1 MDPSRK
7 TMPKITLEL
16 TENEARCLIRAL
28 DIGVS
33 YINSGEP
40 YDGILG
46 EFKLTPEETKDL
58 RTKMQARMDAFN
70 ERLGY
75 EIEPID
81 WPPTDE
87 ALLEFLA
94 GSLEQ
99 QLPDSLPQERPSYP
113 EA

>member
-1 MDPSRK
+1 
-7 TMPKITLEL
+7 MPKVTLEL
-16 TENEARCLIRAL
+16 TGNEARCLVRAL
-28 DIGVS
+28 DIAVS

-46 EFKLTPEETKDL
+46 EFKLTTEETETLK
-58 RTKMQARMDAFN
+58 TKMQARMDAFN

-87 ALLEFLA
+87 ALLEYLS

-99 QLPDSLPQERPSYP
+99 QLPENQHAPQDK
-113 EA
+113 AAQ